1 MSSLPLRITDP
12 ADLDDELTAAQM
24 HQRAMQQEFRAVK
37 RWFKLMSNNF
47 GEAAGPSRRHIKR
60 KQVRSASARKR
71 MMKAQA
77 RNLDAQQ
84 WLRTIRAERQTFH
97 VE

>member
-1 MSSLPLRITDP
+1 MSSIPLRIIDP
-12 ADLDDELTAAQM
+12 ADLDDELTAAQL

-37 RWFKLMSNNF
+37 RWFKLMANNF

-60 KQVRSASARKR
+60 KKVRSTSAKR
-71 MMKAQA
+71 RMKRAQA

-84 WLRTIRAERQTFH
+84 WLRAVRAESRH
-97 VE
+97 G